1 MFSVLSVVG
10 KAESGL
16 YSLFIFSFIS
26 VKCLNC
32 KGVSDT
38 FDPYLD
44 ITLEIKVSSAVTV
57 VVKSVSSD
65 FIHSHTDQT

>member
-1 MFSVLSVVG
+1 MCVCSVISVVDI
-10 KAESGL
+10 AMLIILSYL
-16 YSLFIFSFIS
+16 LCFIFIS

-44 ITLEIKVSSAVTV
+44 ITLEIKVSLVFV
-57 VVKSVSSD
+57 VIVKLNKN
-65 FIHSHTDQT
+65 

>member
-1 MFSVLSVVG
+1 MCVCSVISVVDI
-10 KAESGL
+10 AMLIILSYL
-16 YSLFIFSFIS
+16 WCFIFIS

-44 ITLEIKVSSAVTV
+44 ITLEIKVSLVFV
-57 VVKSVSSD
+57 VIVKLNKN
-65 FIHSHTDQT
+65 